1 MTNWVGKDGEIGIPA
16 ESLFI
21 GIFTLAGYALI
32 CGAIHVLLR
41 GFNPEGKKPTVEDSL
56 LQKLFKTPQFFY
68 RAIFL
73 VMACVVGYLQI
84 QDTCDEGRH
93 CDNWH
98 LIYWYSLLFVVTANV
113 SNRPY
118 EFYLGEGV
126 SMTDLLKFYLR
137 SHPLPTAE
145 DLEQRVRD
153 KYLSQSTN
161 EEADA
166 GIGFWTLMPS
176 AFITW
181 IFAKSIRNSA
191 VLGAR
196 FGVLGGLAYD
206 SWYLSFFSSA
216 IVCYVLRTRYNFKSL
231 PTAIFKNYGAVA
243 VICFQ
248 LCVLFRLFNEVW
260 SNSSVIGTFY
270 GSTGSDKYWGAT
282 WFSVAIP
289 AGYVLMGGM
298 RVSLF
303 SDVFQAGLAVTFL
316 AVILGFIASD
326 EDFSKQTN
334 AFEYSPSES
343 IYGVDGWQPGW
354 WAYTIAGAL
363 GGSVSY
369 PWFDPVLTDR
379 AFLGRPKTMLKSFFV
394 GGFLAMLFIFF
405 YAVIG
410 IYGVWL
416 EEKYAADCGCSGG
429 AALAATSACPTDWSP
444 CEFLAGERGEAS
456 DVAAILGQRTYR
468 GVEVFVNLVMITAS
482 LSTLDSTFTS
492 AAKLV
497 SLEFCGWLQLEG
509 DTREAMGPLRPVDID
524 HIGHQHITVARAFI
538 VILMF
543 VGNSFL
549 GMETDA
555 MKATTVAGMAVMGLG
570 FPIWWM
576 TIWRTKREGRR
587 GWRRAPLAFVAPF
600 AVGWFFGLSYYFQGK
615 DVADWKALNPGLA
628 FPESEL
634 GWTYDLNIAGS
645 YTKNSGEEAD
655 YAYGR
660 YLGTMLLGH
669 AICLGAFVV
678 FFVLHQVLP
687 LTLEVEA
694 ESEGEDTALR
704 AEVEDKEIETSI

>member
-16 ESLFI
+16 GSLFI
-21 GIFTLAGYALI
+21 AIFTLAGYALI
-32 CGAIHVLLR
+32 CGAVHVVLKKM
-41 GFNPEGKKPTVEDSL
+41 NPEGEKPTVDDSL
-56 LQKLFKTPQFFY
+56 LKKLLRTPQFFY
-68 RAIFL
+68 RLIFF
-73 VMACVVGYLQI
+73 VVACVIGYLQI
-84 QDTCDEGRH
+84 QDTCEEGRH

-98 LIYWYSLLFVVTANV
+98 LIYWYSLVFVVTANV

-137 SHPLPTAE
+137 SKALPTEE

-153 KYLSQSTN
+153 KYLNASTN
-161 EEADA
+161 DETTDA

-231 PTAIFKNYGAVA
+231 PTAIFKNYGSVA

-248 LCVLFRLFNEVW
+248 LAVLFRLFNEVW
-260 SNSSVIGTFY
+260 SNSAVIGSFY
-270 GSTGSDKYWGAT
+270 GSTGSDRYWGAT

-303 SDVFQAGLAVTFL
+303 SDVFQAALAVLFL

-326 EDFSKQTN
+326 EDFSKDTN
-334 AFEYSPSES
+334 AFEYSPGEQ

-354 WAYTIAGAL
+354 WAYTAAGVL

-394 GGFLAMLFIFF
+394 GGFLAMCFIFF

-410 IYGVWL
+410 VYGVWL
-416 EEKYAADCGCSGG
+416 EEKYSADCGCDSGV
-429 AALAATSACPTDWSP
+429 ALAATSACPTDWNP
-444 CEFLAGERGEAS
+444 CEFLAGTRGEAS

-509 DTREAMGPLRPVDID
+509 DTRPALGPLRPVDID

-538 VILMF
+538 VFLMF

-555 MKATTVAGMAVMGLG
+555 MKATTIAGMAVMGLG

-576 TIWRTKREGRR
+576 TIWRTKKESRR
-587 GWRRAPLAFVAPF
+587 GWRKAPLAFVVPF

-615 DVADWKALNPGLA
+615 ESSEY
-628 FPESEL
+628 PEREK
-634 GWTYDLNIAGS
+634 GWTYDLNVAGS
-645 YTKNSGEEAD
+645 YTKNNGEEAD

-669 AICLGAFVV
+669 LICLGSFLFFFAF
-678 FFVLHQVLP
+678 HQVVP
-687 LTLEVEA
+687 LTAEVEA
-694 ESEGEDTALR
+694 EGEGGEPALKTASPEGDGK
-704 AEVEDKEIETSI
+704 EVETI

>member
-16 ESLFI
+16 DSLFI
-21 GIFTLAGYALI
+21 AIFTLAGYALI
-32 CGAIHVLLR
+32 CGAVHVVLKKL
-41 GFNPEGKKPTVEDSL
+41 NPEGKGPTVEDSL
-56 LQKLFKTPQFFY
+56 PGKLLKTPQFFY

-73 VMACVVGYLQI
+73 VLACVIGYFQI
-84 QDTCDEGRH
+84 HDTCDAAGDGGRH

-98 LIYWYSLLFVVTANV
+98 LIYWYSLLFVVTANI

-126 SMTDLLKFYLR
+126 SLTDLLRFYLR
-137 SHPLPTAE
+137 SEPLPTAE

-153 KYLSQSTN
+153 KYLSESADEGTN
-161 EEADA
+161 A

-181 IFAKSIRNSA
+181 IFAKSVRNSA

-231 PTAIFKNYGAVA
+231 PTAIFKNYGSVA

-270 GSTGSDKYWGAT
+270 GTTGSDRYWGAT

-303 SDVFQAGLAVTFL
+303 SDVFQAGLAVAFL

-326 EDFSKQTN
+326 EDFSKETN
-334 AFEYSPSES
+334 AFEYKPSES
-343 IYGVDGWQPGW
+343 VYGVDGWQPGW
-354 WAYTIAGAL
+354 WAYTIAGVL

-379 AFLGRPKTMLKSFFV
+379 AFLGTPKTMLKSFFV
-394 GGFLAMLFIFF
+394 GGFLAMCFIFF

-416 EEKYAADCGCSGG
+416 EEKYAADCGCSEGV
-429 AALAATSACPTDWSP
+429 ALAATSSCPAGWNP
-444 CEFLAGERGEAS
+444 CQFLAGARGEAS

-492 AAKLV
+492 ASKLV

-509 DTREAMGPLRPVDID
+509 DTRQAMGPLRPVDID

-538 VILMF
+538 VVLMF

-587 GWRRAPLAFVAPF
+587 GWRRAPLAFVMPF
-600 AVGWFFGLSYYFQGK
+600 AVGWFFGLSYYFQSKEKAETGK
-615 DVADWKALNPGLA
+615 M
-628 FPESEL
+628 

-645 YTKNSGEEAD
+645 YTTNSGVETD

-669 AICLGAFVV
+669 AICLGSFIV
-678 FFVLHQVLP
+678 FFVLHQVFP
-687 LTLEVEA
+687 LTAEVEA
-694 ESEGEDTALR
+694 EGEGGEAALKVQSN
-704 AEVEDKEIETSI
+704 EEEETEI